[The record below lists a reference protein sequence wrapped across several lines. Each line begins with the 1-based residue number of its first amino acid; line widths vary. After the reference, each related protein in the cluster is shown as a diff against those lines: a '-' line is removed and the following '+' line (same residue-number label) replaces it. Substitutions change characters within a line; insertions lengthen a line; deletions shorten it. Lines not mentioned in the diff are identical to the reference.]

1 MKLALPGL
9 ALALT
14 VAAAEVR
21 ADYEVDESRI
31 GTPAEALAALMAG
44 NERFLTG
51 ETINHDFKR
60 QIEKTAGGQAPYASV
75 LSCLDSR
82 IPPEVIFD
90 QGIGDIFVGRVA
102 GNVEDT
108 HMLGSFEFAAEVMET
123 KLLVV
128 LGHTACG
135 AVGGACA
142 DVKLGNLTQLL
153 HDIQPAIGLAKT
165 EHPQLEDVCLVDH
178 IDHVAEANVRKTI
191 ADIRARSSVISAREE
206 SGQFRIVGAMYDVA
220 SGEVTWL
227 DQPAIPV
234 AHAGAPEGR

>member
-1 MKLALPGL
+1 MKFALPGL
-9 ALALT
+9 VLALA

-31 GTPAEALAALMAG
+31 STPAEALAALMAG

-51 ETINHDFKR
+51 ETINHDFRR
-60 QIEKTAGGQAPYASV
+60 QIEQTAGSQAPYASI

-82 IPPEVIFD
+82 VPPEIIFD

-108 HMLGSFEFAAEVMET
+108 HMLGSLEFAAEVMDT

-128 LGHTACG
+128 LGHTSCG
-135 AVGGACA
+135 AVGGACS

-165 EHPQLEDVCLVDH
+165 ANPQVEDICLVDH
-178 IDHVAEANVRKTI
+178 FDHVAEANVRKTI

-206 SGQFRIVGAMYDVA
+206 TGQFRIVGAMYDVA

-234 AHAGAPEGR
+234 AHAETPEIR